1 MYAFPNPSPRQV
13 KRNCLI
19 QNTLFHPSLMVFPQ
33 GTRTLW
39 GLILAHQSLQ
49 LKFLRIS
56 DLPRI
61 CSSCMSIYSRQALW
75 PFGVLGWDWWQGVA
89 GIEVEEHV
97 DEEKDQKG
105 EAVENEDV
113 GYMRDAGIRD
123 ELHLFFGGT
132 HEEQAGCVE

>member
-1 MYAFPNPSPRQV
+1 M
-13 KRNCLI
+13 
-19 QNTLFHPSLMVFPQ
+19 
-33 GTRTLW
+33 
-39 GLILAHQSLQ
+39 
-49 LKFLRIS
+49 
-56 DLPRI
+56 
-61 CSSCMSIYSRQALW
+61 
-75 PFGVLGWDWWQGVA
+75 
-89 GIEVEEHV
+89 EEHV